1 MTLILHRN
9 VPSFFG
15 YLYAGI
21 VKMGDPNSKY
31 LQSRFFYNSN
41 VQIYDSQYICTIQ
54 PNIH

>member
-21 VKMGDPNSKY
+21 VKMVDPNSKY

-41 VQIYDSQYICTIQ
+41 VQIYDS
-54 PNIH
+54 